1 MQLIGL
7 LDSPYVRR
15 TAISLQLLNLPF
27 THRAISVFR
36 NFDEFH
42 SINPVV
48 KAPSLI
54 CDDGTVLLDSTL
66 ILDYL
71 ATLAAPERVL
81 MPAEPKTRLHA
92 LRLIGLALAACEK
105 SIQIIYERKLRPVEF
120 QYEPWLERV
129 HGQLM
134 AACNQLEA
142 EVRKQ
147 PLAADSA
154 AIDQAGIT
162 VGVTWHFLQREVPE
176 IVKAED
182 FPALQAF
189 SALVEALPEFVKA
202 PHGVEGMKP

>member
-15 TAISLQLLNLPF
+15 TAISLQVLGIPF
-27 THRAISVFR
+27 SHRAISVFR

-42 SINPVV
+42 DINPVV
-48 KAPSLI
+48 KAPSLV

-71 ATLAAPERVL
+71 ETLAAPKRLL
-81 MPAEPKTRLHA
+81 MPAEPKARLHA

-105 SIQIIYERKLRPVEF
+105 SIQIIYERRLRPAEA

-129 HGQLM
+129 HGQLL
-134 AACNQLEA
+134 AACQLLE
-142 EVRKQ
+142 EEMRKQ

-154 AIDQAGIT
+154 TIDQAGIT
-162 VGVTWHFLQREVPE
+162 IGVTWHFLQREVPE
-176 IVKAED
+176 IVKAQD
-182 FPALQAF
+182 YPALQAF
-189 SALVEALPEFVKA
+189 SARVEALPEFVKA
-202 PHGVEGMKP
+202 PHGVEGMK